1 MPTRIVKATRSD
13 TDYLGHCGEPA
24 KQWRA
29 ALRAKATAHGI
40 ATVRPYRVKAWFAF
54 SNSKRCRRHPHDGCV
69 RGPCSPLAIAAM
81 AVQRQNRSGGTFI
94 ADSTAGASACEA
106 GRHRS
111 YLRGPFTNHS
121 DAVEAPSERAKTIG
135 GRLARR
141 ESRRGRSGQI
151 IRGRGRRG
159 P

>member
-13 TDYLGHCGEPA
+13 ADYLRHCGEPA

-81 AVQRQNRSGGTFI
+81 AIKRKNGGGGTFI
-94 ADSTAGASACEA
+94 ADSTAGASAREA
-106 GRHRS
+106 SRHRS
-111 YLRGPFTNHS
+111 CLRGS
-121 DAVEAPSERAKTIG
+121 SKTI
-135 GRLARR
+135 RTRR
-141 ESRRGRSGQI
+141 KSFQSYVS
-151 IRGRGRRG
+151 
-159 P
+159 